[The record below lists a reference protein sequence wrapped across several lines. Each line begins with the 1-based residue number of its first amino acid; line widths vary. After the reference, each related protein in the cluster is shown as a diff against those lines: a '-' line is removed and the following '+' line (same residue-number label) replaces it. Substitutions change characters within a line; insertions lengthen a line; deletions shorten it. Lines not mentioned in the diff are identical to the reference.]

1 MDKSMSFN
9 SVLWLKQELDKTIS
23 DARNL
28 LDFYIEDSDDLSSA
42 KKAREGFQQISAVL
56 QVADIKGGVFLLEE
70 LLIVLDKLI
79 DGEVRR
85 RHEALD
91 AILRATVQLPDYLEY
106 IQSGHEDVPIV
117 LLPLLNDLRAV
128 RDEALLSDKVL
139 FVPGLGKDLALYSSW
154 KSSNENLAS
163 LTKALRPVL
172 ERALLG
178 IFIRK
183 DVYNNLLMAGAVF
196 LRLGKASS
204 YPQSKRLWWFA
215 QAMAEA
221 LHARSLDISIAI
233 KFLFGRLD
241 RQLKNLEQYGEEV
254 FVAQIPPE
262 LVKNILFYIASSSSG
277 NTTVDKI
284 KSIYKLDEM
293 IPTNSS
299 VDAARANLKGSN
311 VQIYESLGEA
321 VLEDVDEIKE
331 RLEVYSFAD
340 NPDIEMLRAVVPKMI
355 NLSETLAMLGQKKE
369 MHALKRQVKNLEET
383 LNETEVLTRNELQ
396 DIANV
401 LVDIE
406 IGVKNYVQFQGA
418 DEAEDEGNLPGHEY
432 NKVFHVVIQETL
444 SDMGKVRGKVNDYLA
459 HHMNADV
466 LENHSA
472 LLISI
477 YGAMEVLC
485 IDEVLP
491 LINKLI
497 EFVSAMEE
505 SSFEPDESDLA
516 NFADGYVS
524 VELYL
529 ESLRP
534 RFDGQLEILHRG
546 TLSLKKISLPEK
558 AIVIEEQTP
567 EVTVVENNT
576 LDDDAIESVAKL
588 EKESPDIAAEVAEG
602 IALEILDESSSN
614 ESAAT
619 ISETEELDSGP
630 PLELEDLTPE
640 GSGDEMSGLQEV
652 EGIVEVPNEVPDI
665 VEQGNLL
672 DGLQVLPTDI
682 DPEIL
687 EIFLEE
693 INEEAESIKTNL
705 SSWITDHN
713 DEEALST
720 LRRSFHTLK
729 GSGRLV
735 GAEVLGEFSWSL
747 EDLTNRLINGSI
759 ESSMDVIST
768 LEAASKILPE
778 LVKGVTER
786 TLPSVE
792 ASKIMLRAGCISE
805 GRSPGDSVESSAGK
819 AAVPLADKAK
829 KKVAEEKIPESGSNS
844 SQDLNSVYYDEAETH
859 LEYIQELVEKG
870 REYGTLIKPDE
881 PLRNAIHI
889 LNTGAIAAG
898 LIEISEPFSIVEK
911 YLEVCHRVDLPV
923 DDEFLHHLDF
933 LKNFTRNSFAL
944 AREKKKI
951 QPIDS
956 VEEKQLQTLL
966 SRAEKLEKEI
976 NDESADSEDDIEIEV
991 IELSGATRPEELS
1004 IDEIARSLD
1013 VSVADGVG
1021 NGVGD
1026 GDGSDSPESE
1036 SLEGDD
1042 AETEKAEKEKA
1053 DKDEKLPDKKL
1064 SLSDSLPE
1072 GVDDELL
1079 EIFLEEA
1086 YEILDASDASLRQWV
1101 IDSNDMVQVNELLRQ
1116 LHTLKGGA
1124 RMAGIEPI
1132 GDLSHSLETLFT
1144 ALVEGNV
1151 NGGDA
1156 LVDIVQNSFDNLVK
1170 MVDAVRKDQKLLSAK
1185 EAIRQIETILNGESL
1200 ETTEN
1205 IQEKKSETVEADKI
1219 DSKKT
1224 SDAQVVQKAIKSAKP
1239 QNVTPFKQ
1247 AADERNKKANAP
1259 RELVR
1264 VNSDL
1269 LDDLVNHAGEVNV
1282 FHSRIDETLSHTSGS
1297 LKELQET
1304 TQRLAEQ
1311 LRRLETEAEAQ
1322 MLSTLNRS
1330 KTYDA
1335 DIEIATESYSE
1346 SDSEHFD
1353 PLELDRYSKIQQY
1366 SKGLAESLSDLNNLE
1381 EMVVENIKEVKTL
1394 MTQKS
1399 RVSTELQEG
1408 LMRTRLV
1415 PFSNQVPRLSRIVR
1429 QTAKQLGKEVELII
1443 RGEDSELDRKL
1454 LESMIAPMEH
1464 LLRNAISHGIETPAE
1479 RKACGKT
1486 EKGHIEINIH
1496 RSGPEIQIEVSDD
1509 GAGINVEKI
1518 RDRAIEQN
1526 LISEDAD
1533 LSKDELLHFIIE
1545 SGFTTTDNINQ
1556 ISGRGV
1562 GMDVVNT
1569 EIKKLNGALRILSDL
1584 GKGTTFIVNLPFTL
1598 AINQSLLVQVGE
1610 DLFAVPATNIY
1621 AVARLKTA
1629 KIAQQLESEHPVI
1642 DYDGGEY
1649 QLRHLASMLYRK
1661 SMLMNVGED
1670 QLPLL
1675 LVNSGD
1681 HQVAFLVDEIFG
1693 NREIVVK
1700 PLGPPLNQ
1708 LDYYSGATILG
1719 DGKVALILDMP
1730 GLIRTTAFGKLK
1742 SLIQV
1747 EEKAEK
1753 KPLIM
1758 VVDDSITIRKVTTRI
1773 LERNNFDVITAKD
1786 GMDAAQQLQEITPDL
1801 MLLDVE
1807 MPRMDGFELATQ
1819 IRASA
1824 LHRDLPIIIIT
1835 SRTGEKHKKRANE
1848 IGVNRYLGKPFQ
1860 EESLLQEINE
1870 LLEETAEMEISNAG

>member
-1 MDKSMSFN
+1 MSFN
-9 SVLWLKQELDKTIS
+9 SILWLKQELDKTIS

-42 KKAREGFQQISAVL
+42 QNAREEFKRVSAVL
-56 QVADIKGGVFLLEE
+56 QIADVKGGVFLLEE

-79 DGEVRR
+79 GGEIRR

-106 IQSGHEDVPIV
+106 IQRGHEDVPIV

-139 FVPGLGKDLALYSSW
+139 FVPALGKDLALYSSW
-154 KSSNENLAS
+154 KSSKEDLHTIS
-163 LTKALRPVL
+163 KALRPVL
-172 ERALLG
+172 EKALLG
-178 IFIRK
+178 IFVRK
-183 DVYNNLLMAGAVF
+183 DVYNNLLMVGAIF
-196 LRLGKASS
+196 LRLGKASVH
-204 YPQSKRLWWFA
+204 PEGKRLWWFA

-221 LHARSLDISIAI
+221 LHARALDISIAS
-233 KFLFGRLD
+233 KFLLGRLD
-241 RQLKNLEQYGEEV
+241 RQLKNLEKIGEEA
-254 FVAQIPPE
+254 FIAQIPPE
-262 LVKNILFYIASSSSG
+262 LVKNMLFYIASSSSG

-293 IPTNSS
+293 VPVNSS

-340 NPDIEMLRAVVPKMI
+340 NPDIEMLRAVIPKML

-369 MHALKRQVKNLEET
+369 MNALRKQVKNLEET
-383 LNETEVLTRNELQ
+383 LGESEVLTRNELQ

-401 LVDIE
+401 LVDID
-406 IGVKNYVQFQGA
+406 IGVKSYVQYQGA
-418 DEAEDEGNLPGHEY
+418 DEIEDEGNLPVYEY
-432 NKVFHVVIQETL
+432 NRVFHAVIQETL
-444 SDMGKVRGKVNDYLA
+444 SDMGKVRGKVNDYLG
-459 HHMNADV
+459 HHMNPEV
-466 LENHSA
+466 LKNQSA
-472 LLISI
+472 MLVGI
-477 YGAMEVLC
+477 YGAMEILP

-491 LINKLI
+491 LINILTEFMSAI
-497 EFVSAMEE
+497 ES
-505 SSFEPDESDLA
+505 SSFEPVESDLA

-529 ESLRP
+529 ETLMP
-534 RFDGQLEILHRG
+534 RLEGQSDILQRG
-546 TLSLKKISLPEK
+546 MNSLKKISLPEK
-558 AIVIEEQTP
+558 EIKIEEQAP
-567 EVTVVENNT
+567 EITVVEDEILT
-576 LDDDAIESVAKL
+576 AKEKVDL
-588 EKESPDIAAEVAEG
+588 ATDKKTVDLEAAVVQDSAAEITSFAEVEKEQVEDASAMARALDLVLDIDK
-602 IALEILDESSSN
+602 DEN
-614 ESAAT
+614 
-619 ISETEELDSGP
+619 
-630 PLELEDLTPE
+630 PL
-640 GSGDEMSGLQEV
+640 G
-652 EGIVEVPNEVPDI
+652 
-665 VEQGNLL
+665 
-672 DGLQVLPTDI
+672 GLQVLPIDI
-682 DPEIL
+682 DPEIF

-693 INEEAESIKTNL
+693 INEESASIKTNL
-705 SSWITDHN
+705 SSWVADHN
-713 DEEALST
+713 DVEALST

-747 EDLTNRLINGSI
+747 ENLMNRLINGSLKP
-759 ESSMDVIST
+759 SMDVIST

-778 LVKGVTER
+778 LVKGITER
-786 TLPSVE
+786 TEPSVVASRVMLQADFVSEGGSLKDAVESLSESSSGKTKPAPEEKPEE
-792 ASKIMLRAGCISE
+792 ASAEKS
-805 GRSPGDSVESSAGK
+805 DSH
-819 AAVPLADKAK
+819 
-829 KKVAEEKIPESGSNS
+829 EENI
-844 SQDLNSVYYDEAETH
+844 QSVYFDEAEIH
-859 LEYIQELVEKG
+859 LGYIHELIEKA
-870 REYGTLIKPDE
+870 REYGTQIKPDE
-881 PLRNAIHI
+881 ALRAAIQV
-889 LNTGAIAAG
+889 LNTGAISAE

-911 YLEVCHRVDLPV
+911 YLEVCHRADLPV
-923 DDEFLHHLDF
+923 DAEFLHHLDV
-933 LKNFTRNSFAL
+933 LKNYTYDSFSL
-944 AREKKKI
+944 VREKKKI
-951 QPIDS
+951 KPIDS
-956 VEEKQLQTLL
+956 TEKKQLQTLL
-966 SRAEKLEKEI
+966 SIAEKLEKEI
-976 NDESADSEDDIEIEV
+976 NDESADSEDDIDIEV
-991 IELSGATRPEELS
+991 IELSADSTPEKLS
-1004 IDEIARSLD
+1004 IDEVANSLD
-1013 VSVADGVG
+1013 VSA
-1021 NGVGD
+1021 GD
-1026 GDGSDSPESE
+1026 SIDTDVPESK
-1036 SLEGDD
+1036 SLEGKKP
-1042 AETEKAEKEKA
+1042 EKSKAEEKRV
-1053 DKDEKLPDKKL
+1053 ELPDKQPDV
-1064 SLSDSLPE
+1064 SDVLLE

-1086 YEILDASDASLRQWV
+1086 YEILDASDGCLGQWIV
-1101 IDSNDMVQVNELLRQ
+1101 DINDMVQVKELQRH

-1144 ALVEGNV
+1144 ALVEGHV
-1151 NGGDA
+1151 NGDDA
-1156 LVDIVQNSFDNLVK
+1156 FVDTVQSSYDSLVK
-1170 MVDAVRKDQKLLSAK
+1170 MVDAIRKDRKLLSAK
-1185 EAIRQIETILNGESL
+1185 DVERQIEAMLNGEK
-1200 ETTEN
+1200 
-1205 IQEKKSETVEADKI
+1205 QETVEYVAGQKSEAIEVDNI
-1219 DSKKT
+1219 DSEKV
-1224 SDAQVVQKAIKSAKP
+1224 SDAQIIPKETKSAKP
-1239 QNVTPFKQ
+1239 EKVAPFKQ
-1247 AADERNKKANAP
+1247 VVDTETKKAKTS

-1282 FHSRIDETLSHTSGS
+1282 FHSRIDEIVSNTGSS

-1322 MLSTLNRS
+1322 MLSTLNRDKS
-1330 KTYDA
+1330 FDPA
-1335 DIEIATESYSE
+1335 LSVDD
-1346 SDSEHFD
+1346 DSEHFD

-1366 SKGLAESLSDLNNLE
+1366 SKGLAESLSDLHNLE
-1381 EMVVENIKEVKTL
+1381 GMVTENIKEIETL

-1454 LESMIAPMEH
+1454 LESMIAPIEH
-1464 LLRNAISHGIETPAE
+1464 LLRNAVSHGIETPAE
-1479 RKACGKT
+1479 RKASGKSK
-1486 EKGHIEINIH
+1486 KGRIEINIH

-1518 RDRAIEQN
+1518 RDKAIEQN
-1526 LISEDAD
+1526 MISEDTD
-1533 LSKDELLHFIIE
+1533 LSKEELLHFITE
-1545 SGFTTTDNINQ
+1545 SGFTTADSISQ

-1562 GMDVVNT
+1562 GMDIVNT

-1584 GKGTTFIVNLPFTL
+1584 GKGATFIVNLPFTL
-1598 AINQSLLVQVGE
+1598 AINQSLLIQSGE

-1621 AVARLKTA
+1621 GVARLQTK
-1629 KIAQQLESEHPVI
+1629 KIAQQLELDTPVI
-1642 DYDGGEY
+1642 NYDGGEY
-1649 QLRHLASMLYRK
+1649 QLRHLASMLHRTEMY
-1661 SMLMNVGED
+1661 MNASED

-1675 LVNSGD
+1675 LINSGD

-1708 LDYYSGATILG
+1708 LAYYSGATILG

-1730 GLIRTTAFGKLK
+1730 GLIRTKAFGKLK
-1742 SLIQV
+1742 SLSQV
-1747 EEKAEK
+1747 EAKVEK

-1786 GMDAAQQLQEITPDL
+1786 GVDAAQQLQEITPDL

-1860 EESLLQEINE
+1860 EESLLQEINS
-1870 LLEETAEMEISNAG
+1870 LLEETAALEVSNAG